1 MSVSS
6 FQKSDTMVDQE
17 EKTVSDVPAEE
28 TPPQES
34 LSEQAPEE
42 EAAPISEPVAEKEEM
57 PSEPIPETEEAPI
70 SESIPETEDTPSEP
84 IPEAEESTSEKEES
98 PSEEE
103 APEKEE
109 APAPE
114 TEAAHVDFDLL
125 ETEGRWLLKVISGPN
140 TGAEFAMHS
149 GSSYLLGT
157 DTKECDIVFQDLSVS
172 RKHARLTI
180 DPRENATLED
190 LGSRNG
196 TYVSGEKITKKDI
209 AGNVLVTIGTTS
221 FMLYDREAEH
231 TTIIAPTTQSK
242 KDESKEE
249 GKEEG
254 AHLGPIQEAVFAPL
268 QSEVERLKER
278 ERMFAKTSRAISS
291 LIILGIVTGL
301 VLLVGVGMVF
311 LFHTEEVSTPKVAD
325 PEVEISRVLAN
336 FPAIRYSYNPTNNRL
351 LLIGHVLTTTDRQ
364 RLLDSLSQL
373 KFLRDIDYS
382 SVVINEL
389 VWRETNQLLSK
400 NPAWAG
406 ITITSPTAGKFM
418 ITGLLKTSKQANELF
433 DYLSLNFPYMDL
445 LEKKVIIE
453 EDLLNQIKRELSGA
467 GFRGVM
473 PTLANGDLTLTGN
486 LGEGTGEKFQ
496 KLVTLFKSLPGIR
509 NVNLQVSETGQK
521 EAFVDLTDKYRIS
534 GFAKSGK
541 KSSVVINGRILGQ
554 GDILDGMLITDVT
567 ATTVFLEKDG
577 IKYKIEFNQ

>member
-42 EAAPISEPVAEKEEM
+42 EAAPQSEPVAEKEEM

>member
-1 MSVSS
+1 
-6 FQKSDTMVDQE
+6 MVDQE

-42 EAAPISEPVAEKEEM
+42 EAAPQSEPVAEKEEM